1 MMSSILSVLADI
13 DGGSLIW
20 IVIILGGFI
29 FSAVR
34 EWLKKANASDED
46 ASSEESAHERK
57 VRQIIEDIKRG
68 HRATGAPATTMAPA
82 SSYEP
87 PSVSPIPPMPRRQE
101 SEITYQTGQLGQS
114 GQRPV
119 DLSVHSEADAEAIL
133 RKMKNPTTTAGQEMA
148 SLSDEELVALNKLR
162 VGKSVS
168 QASPIAVTPTSYSL
182 PIAISKGCLVNQ
194 SSLRNSLRN
203 ADMIKSAILYHEIL
217 GEPVALRRRVGGV
230 GL

>member
-87 PSVSPIPPMPRRQE
+87 PSVSPIPPMSRRQE
-101 SEITYQTGQLGQS
+101 SEITYQTGRLGQS

-148 SLSDEELVALNKLR
+148 SLSDEEMVALNKLR

-168 QASPIAVTPTSYSL
+168 QASPIG
-182 PIAISKGCLVNQ
+182 ISKACLVNQ

-203 ADMIKSAILYHEIL
+203 ADMIKAAILYHEIL

>member
-34 EWLKKANASDED
+34 EWFKKANASDED

-68 HRATGAPATTMAPA
+68 HRAPGAPATTMAPA

-87 PSVSPIPPMPRRQE
+87 PSVSPIPPMSRRQE
-101 SEITYQTGQLGQS
+101 SEITYQTGRLGQS

-148 SLSDEELVALNKLR
+148 SLSDEEMVALNKLR

-168 QASPIAVTPTSYSL
+168 QASPIG
-182 PIAISKGCLVNQ
+182 ISKACLVNQ

-203 ADMIKSAILYHEIL
+203 ADMIKAAILYHEIL